1 MKNNIYFNQHKLHV
15 GAAQQQQQTV
25 HILSPSHKRCDVF

>member
-15 GAAQQQQQTV
+15 GAAQQQQTV
-25 HILSPSHKRCDVF
+25 HILSPSYKR